1 MWNKHRAEEC
11 ACAHV
16 SSSGFA
22 RGAHVLRVLPVF
34 ASLLILAV
42 IGGACGKG
50 VFSGTSSRGSP
61 TPTPS
66 PGSGAFLYVTNTKDG
81 KVSEFS
87 RNTTT
92 GKLKL
97 IGTVKAGAAGGPV
110 GITVDPSG
118 KFLYVTNSSDN
129 SVHQFT
135 IDLTTGKLTAIGAGS
150 VAAGTS
156 PQQIAVTPE
165 DNFAYAT
172 NFGTP
177 SISGYSL
184 NAGTGELGAPVG
196 TGTGLA
202 GPFGVLAATIG
213 AADFLYVSD
222 NGATGQLLSYLITA
236 GALGVPSSVH
246 SLGPVVAV
254 GTPGPLVIGLSNK
267 FVYVTDLKLG
277 VVSQFSTG
285 VGPLSFVT
293 SVATSSP
300 GTPAVGL
307 ALATTPSSNLF
318 LFVANQSANIVSI
331 FSVNAVTG
339 VLTLLGATPATLN
352 APTGVA
358 VDPSGQFA
366 YVTNQNSGTVTQ
378 FSIDS
383 TTGALTLVQTKST
396 ESPVSASSGPQ
407 FMAFAG

>member
-1 MWNKHRAEEC
+1 
-11 ACAHV
+11 
-16 SSSGFA
+16 
-22 RGAHVLRVLPVF
+22 VLRMLPVI

-50 VFSGTSSRGSP
+50 VFSGTSSGASP

-66 PGSGAFLYVTNTKDG
+66 PGTGAFLYVTNTKDG

-97 IGTVKAGAAGGPV
+97 IGTVNAGAAGGPV

-135 IDLTTGKLTAIGAGS
+135 INLTTGKLSAIGAGS

-184 NAGTGELGAPVG
+184 NSGTGVLGVPP
-196 TGTGLA
+196 TSTSTGLA
-202 GPFGVLAATIG
+202 GPFGVLAATIS

-222 NGATGQLLSYLITA
+222 NGANGQLLSYLITA
-236 GALGVPSSVH
+236 GALGVPTSVH
-246 SLGPVVAV
+246 SLGPVVTV
-254 GTPGPLVIGLSNK
+254 GTPGPLVIGLTNK

-285 VGPLSFVT
+285 VGPLSFV
-293 SVATSSP
+293 SSIATSSP

-318 LFVANQSANIVSI
+318 LYVANQSANTVSI

-339 VLTLLGATPATLN
+339 VLTLLGATSAILS
-352 APTGVA
+352 APTGVV
-358 VDPSGQFA
+358 VDPLGQFA
-366 YVTNQNSGTVTQ
+366 YVTNQNSGTVSQ
-378 FSIDS
+378 FSINS
-383 TTGALTLVQTKST
+383 TTGALTLIQTKST
-396 ESPVSASSGPQ
+396 ESPANASSGPQ

>member
-1 MWNKHRAEEC
+1 MKNLFRSPR
-11 ACAHV
+11 ACARV
-16 SSSGFA
+16 SVIS
-22 RGAHVLRVLPVF
+22 RNRCEGALRVLPVF

-50 VFSGTSSRGSP
+50 VFSDTPSGGSP

-66 PGSGAFLYVTNTKDG
+66 PGTGAFLYVTNTKDG

-118 KFLYVTNSSDN
+118 KFLYVANSSDN
-129 SVHQFT
+129 SVHQF
-135 IDLTTGKLTAIGAGS
+135 IINLTTGKLSAIGAGS

-156 PQQIAVTPE
+156 PQQISVTPE

-184 NAGTGELGAPVG
+184 NAGTGALGTPPTS
-196 TGTGLA
+196 TGTGLT
-202 GPFGVLAATIG
+202 GPFGVLAATIS

-222 NGATGQLLSYLITA
+222 NGAAGQLLSYLITA

-246 SLGPVVAV
+246 SLGPVVTV
-254 GTPGPLVIGLSNK
+254 GTPGPLVIGLGNK

-318 LFVANQSANIVSI
+318 LYVANQSANTVSI

-339 VLTLLGATPATLN
+339 VLTLLGATSAILS

-366 YVTNQNSGTVTQ
+366 YVTNQNGGTVTQ

-396 ESPVSASSGPQ
+396 ESPANASSGPQ

>member
-1 MWNKHRAEEC
+1 
-11 ACAHV
+11 
-16 SSSGFA
+16 
-22 RGAHVLRVLPVF
+22 VLRALPVI

-50 VFSGTSSRGSP
+50 VFSGTSSGGSP

-118 KFLYVTNSSDN
+118 KFLYVANSSDS

-135 IDLTTGKLTAIGAGS
+135 INLTTGKLSAIGAGS
-150 VAAGTS
+150 AAAGTT
-156 PQQIAVTPE
+156 PQQVAVTPE

-184 NAGTGELGAPVG
+184 NASTGALGTPP
-196 TGTGLA
+196 TSTSTGLA
-202 GPFGVLAATIG
+202 GPFGVLAATIS

-285 VGPLSFVT
+285 VGPLSFVS

-318 LFVANQSANIVSI
+318 LYVANQSANTVSI

-339 VLTLLGATPATLN
+339 VLTLLGATSAILS

-396 ESPVSASSGPQ
+396 ESPANAGSGPQ

>member
-1 MWNKHRAEEC
+1 
-11 ACAHV
+11 
-16 SSSGFA
+16 
-22 RGAHVLRVLPVF
+22 VLRALPVI

-50 VFSGTSSRGSP
+50 VFSGTSSGGSP

-118 KFLYVTNSSDN
+118 KFLYVANSSDN

-135 IDLTTGKLTAIGAGS
+135 INLTTGKLSAIGAGS
-150 VAAGTS
+150 AAAGTT
-156 PQQIAVTPE
+156 PQQVAVTPE

-184 NAGTGELGAPVG
+184 NASTGALGTPP
-196 TGTGLA
+196 TSTSTGLA
-202 GPFGVLAATIG
+202 GPFGVLAATIS

-246 SLGPVVAV
+246 SLGPVIAV

-285 VGPLSFVT
+285 IGPLSFV
-293 SVATSSP
+293 SSIATSSP
-300 GTPAVGL
+300 GTPAAGL

-318 LFVANQSANIVSI
+318 LYVANQSANTVSI

-339 VLTLLGATPATLN
+339 VLTLLGATSAILS

-358 VDPSGQFA
+358 VDPSDQFA

-396 ESPVSASSGPQ
+396 ESPANAGSGPQ

>member
-22 RGAHVLRVLPVF
+22 RGARALRVLPVF

-50 VFSGTSSRGSP
+50 IFSRTSSGGSP

-66 PGSGAFLYVTNTKDG
+66 PGTGAFLYVTNTKDG

-135 IDLTTGKLTAIGAGS
+135 IDLTTGKLSAIGAGS

-184 NAGTGELGAPVG
+184 DAGTGALGAPVA
-196 TGTGLA
+196 TSTGLA
-202 GPFGVLAATIG
+202 GPFGVLAATIS

-222 NGATGQLLSYLITA
+222 NGSNGQMLSYPITA
-236 GALGVPSSVH
+236 GALGAPTSIH
-246 SLGPVVAV
+246 SLGPVLTT
-254 GTPGPLVIGLSNK
+254 GTPGQLVIGLNNS

-277 VVSQFSTG
+277 VVSQFSTSG
-285 VGPLSFVT
+285 GPLSFVT
-293 SVATSSP
+293 SIGTSSP
-300 GTPAVGL
+300 NTPAVGL

-318 LFVANQSANIVSI
+318 LYVANQSANTVSI
-331 FSVNAVTG
+331 FLVNAGTG
-339 VLTLLGATPATLN
+339 MLTLRGATSAILS
-352 APTGVA
+352 APTGVV
-358 VDPSGQFA
+358 VDPLGQFA

-383 TTGALTLVQTKST
+383 TMGTLRLVQTKST
-396 ESPVSASSGPQ
+396 ESPANAGSGPQ